1 VPSFPARESVA
12 GNGAPLPVP
21 PGRPSALQRLLGYVA
36 LAIKLGL
43 FALVFVLA
51 VKNSEPVTLR
61 FFLGREVETSLAL
74 ALVAALC
81 AGAFFGVL
89 AMAGYAFRLRRDGS
103 RARAEAVALRHERD
117 DLCVERDRLRGELA
131 VLAPAAPA
139 TADTALPTAGGTA
152 AVRPVPHG
160 L

>member
-1 VPSFPARESVA
+1 MA
-12 GNGAPLPVP
+12 GSGSALPVP
-21 PGRPSALQRLLGYVA
+21 PGRPSALRRVLGYVS
-36 LAIKLGL
+36 LAVKLVL

-89 AMAGYAFRLRRDGS
+89 AMAGYAFRLRRDRS
-103 RARAEAVALRHERD
+103 RALTEAVALRGERD
-117 DLCVERDRLRGELA
+117 GLCVERDRLRGELA
-131 VLAPAAPA
+131 ALALVVPVPEDA
-139 TADTALPTAGGTA
+139 ALPTAGNTA
-152 AVRPVPHG
+152 AARPGPHE

>member
-1 VPSFPARESVA
+1 MA
-12 GNGAPLPVP
+12 GAGAPSAIP
-21 PGRPSALQRLLGYVA
+21 PGRPSVLQRLLGYVA
-36 LAIKLGL
+36 LAVKLAL

-103 RARAEAVALRHERD
+103 RARAEAVALRGERD
-117 DLCVERDRLRGELA
+117 GLCVERDRLRSELA
-131 VLAPAAPA
+131 ALAPVAPVP
-139 TADTALPTAGGTA
+139 ADAALPMAGNTVA
-152 AVRPVPHG
+152 ARPVPHG

>member
-1 VPSFPARESVA
+1 MAGAGVP
-12 GNGAPLPVP
+12 GPVP
-21 PGRPSALQRLLGYVA
+21 PGGPSALGRLLGYVA
-36 LAIKLGL
+36 LGVKLAL

-81 AGAFFGVL
+81 AGALFGVL
-89 AMAGYAFRLRRDGS
+89 LAFASEAALAGLRRDRS
-103 RARAEAVALRHERD
+103 RARAQADTLRSERD
-117 DLCVERDRLRGELA
+117 DLRAERDRLRGELA
-131 VLAPAAPA
+131 ALVPSAPVTVDAAPPAA
-139 TADTALPTAGGTA
+139 GNA
-152 AVRPVPHG
+152 ASARQVPHG